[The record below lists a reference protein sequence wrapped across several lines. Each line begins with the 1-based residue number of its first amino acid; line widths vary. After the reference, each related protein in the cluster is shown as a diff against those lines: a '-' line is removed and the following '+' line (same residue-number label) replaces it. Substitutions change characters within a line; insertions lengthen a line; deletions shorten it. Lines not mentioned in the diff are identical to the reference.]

1 MNKIKLDLR
10 VELIWNMIL
19 FILDLNVSSIIII
32 MIVFIIVIVKSFL
45 KLFIYG

>member
-19 FILDLNVSSIIII
+19 FILDLNVSSINII